1 MLEDHNF
8 DDDSDDLLDNN
19 YELDQLQIKC
29 DHYFDELRKD
39 QTKIN
44 TCVHCG
50 YEEESK

>member
-1 MLEDHNF
+1 MNKESVVEEENG
-8 DDDSDDLLDNN
+8 
-19 YELDQLQIKC
+19 ELDQLQIEC

-50 YEEESK
+50 YEDFRRNRNETMF